1 MDVNNLIDIYTREEL
16 YAWYLENHDKVSDFW
31 LRVNRAREPYP
42 GVVGYVDAV
51 EVALCFGWIDSTQKR
66 IDDGKPIQHFTPRS
80 KRSNW
85 CRHNIERCRRL
96 IDIGEMTPAGLA
108 VLPDINP
115 DHFVF
120 EQWVTDALTVDPIV
134 WKNFNSFPGADQR
147 IKVDRIQHYNSTKRP
162 EYAMHMLQTLIDDTR
177 KGKMQPGW
185 DDGGKLLED
194 YSMYHCQKK
203 PTCGF

>member
-1 MDVNNLIDIYTREEL
+1 M
-16 YAWYLENHDKVSDFW
+16 
-31 LRVNRAREPYP
+31 
-42 GVVGYVDAV
+42 
-51 EVALCFGWIDSTQKR
+51 ALCFGWIDSTQKR

-80 KRSNW
+80 KCSNW

-120 EQWVTDALTVDPIV
+120 EQWVTDALKVDPIV
-134 WKNFNSFPGADQR
+134 WKNFNSFPGAYWR

-177 KGKMQPGW
+177 KDKMQPGW
-185 DDGGKLLED
+185 DDGGKLLE
-194 YSMYHCQKK
+194 C
-203 PTCGF
+203 

>member
-1 MDVNNLIDIYTREEL
+1 MEVTNLLDIHTREEL

-31 LRVNRAREPYP
+31 LRINRAREPFP

-66 IDDGKPIQHFTPRS
+66 IDNGKPIQHFTPRR

-85 CRHNIERCRRL
+85 CWNNIERCRRL
-96 IDIGEMTPAGLA
+96 IDLNEMTPAGLA
-108 VLPDINP
+108 VLPEHDPKN
-115 DHFVF
+115 FVF
-120 EQWVTDALTVDPIV
+120 EEWVINALKADPIV
-134 WKNFNSFPGADQR
+134 WKNFNSFPGAYRR

-185 DDGGKLLED
+185 DDNGKLFD
-194 YSMYHCQKK
+194 Y
-203 PTCGF
+203 